1 MTREKSLHDTER
13 DRIAAGWRKLPPFTC
28 AGCKTETPFSAASG
42 VNTEVQYNGRLR
54 ADVAALDDV
63 GRVAGVVEV
72 VCSHPPTAQALAA
85 QQFLR
90 FAYYRLLPLPWRSE
104 PSVWLCSPDCW
115 VWYTQLAGRETS
127 SPWEARRCDRC
138 GGYFHQNRLSW
149 VEFHDWSDD
158 PHYAVCIHC
167 AAAYGNGQWRAPG
180 DLAGGDPREWTPDD
194 DADPTALFLT
204 YNDAAFWS
212 MVWTQRA
219 AKLDEPDVCDGSR
232 NQIAVNEAAEN
243 ATARR
248 LTIVTGAF
256 DAGEWGTGTDL
267 LLPIGAPGWAAYPGE
282 PERLLAF
289 RSDNCR
295 GTEAVWN
302 RLLSYRLEQLPEELS
317 DIIRQRLRGDR

>member
-28 AGCKTETPFSAASG
+28 AGCKTETPFPAASG

-54 ADVAALDDV
+54 ADVAAFDDV

-72 VCSHPPTAQALAA
+72 VYSHPPTAQALAA

-180 DLAGGDPREWTPDD
+180 DLAGGDPREWKPDD

-219 AKLDEPDVCDGSR
+219 AKLDEPDVYDGSK

-256 DAGEWGTGTDL
+256 DAGEWETGTDL

-295 GTEAVWN
+295 GTEAAWN